1 MGDQARV
8 MADHMARLIISGQ
21 LSDPDDGIG
30 APIIAA
36 AGAARAGDLEG
47 YLGSLAQLL
56 AAHGGTAELS
66 GRALVAAAGEFN
78 AIVDEYLL
86 LTNEASSLG
95 PPE

>member
-1 MGDQARV
+1 
-8 MADHMARLIISGQ
+8 MASHMATHMARLIVSGQ
-21 LSDPDDGIG
+21 LSDPDGGIG
-30 APIIAA
+30 SPVIAA

-56 AAHGGTAELS
+56 SAHGGTGELS

-86 LTNEASSLG
+86 LTNEASLPA